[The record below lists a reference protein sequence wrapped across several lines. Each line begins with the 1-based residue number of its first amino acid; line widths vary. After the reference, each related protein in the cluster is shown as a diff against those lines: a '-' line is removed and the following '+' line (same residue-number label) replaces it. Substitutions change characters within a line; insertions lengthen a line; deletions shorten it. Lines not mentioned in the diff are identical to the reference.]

1 MFRVV
6 VVCLLTLCGPALAL
20 AQQPPA
26 ATLAERTTGMT
37 RADGFVPFYWDAAR
51 GRVLMEIP
59 SFNEDVLYYVSAAS
73 GGGSVELSFDRG
85 IMGTSVVHFQRSGPR
100 VLVVQ
105 QNLRYRAVNGH
116 AALQE
121 NVRDSFPT
129 SVLAAL
135 AVEADQGGRVLVDA
149 TPLFMRDAGD
159 VIGELR
165 RTNQGAFRFD
175 AARRNE

>member
-1 MFRVV
+1 MLRVV
-6 VVCLLTLCGPALAL
+6 VVCLLTLCGPALAV
-20 AQQPPA
+20 AQQPPT

-100 VLVVQ
+100 VLVVE

-121 NVRDSFPT
+121 TVRDSFPPWSAST
-129 SVLAAL
+129 GSAASTEVGNESRTFSCS
-135 AVEADQGGRVLVDA
+135 AAC
-149 TPLFMRDAGD
+149 PL
-159 VIGELR
+159 
-165 RTNQGAFRFD
+165 T
-175 AARRNE
+175 AR